1 MVPTQPCSIRY
12 NKYIHN
18 RGHMTNPT
26 LTEFEKTYEAR
37 KLIAQN
43 VLVWTND
50 LCNALKQN
58 YINDSIRSHERYLI
72 TEPNSKYHT
81 QQIEELKKGVS
92 DYDFVTESGRK
103 YYKIVMVNNQRSV
116 HAFIDKRTG
125 EVYKPAGWQ
134 GPAKHVRYDLRV
146 IKDREYV
153 MENCDWAGGYLY
165 MK

>member
-1 MVPTQPCSIRY
+1 
-12 NKYIHN
+12 
-18 RGHMTNPT
+18 MTHPT
-26 LTEFEKTYEAR
+26 LTEFEVSNEAR

-58 YINDSIRSHERYLI
+58 YINDSIMSHKRYLI

-81 QQIEELKKGVS
+81 EQIENLERGIS
-92 DYDFVTESGRK
+92 DYNFVTESGRK
-103 YYKIVMVNNQRSV
+103 YYKIIMVNNQRSV
-116 HAFIDKRTG
+116 HAFVDKRTG

-134 GPAKHVRYDLRV
+134 GPAKHVRYDLRI

-153 MENCDWAGGYLY
+153 LENCDWAGGYLY
-165 MK
+165 LK

>member
-1 MVPTQPCSIRY
+1 
-12 NKYIHN
+12 
-18 RGHMTNPT
+18 MTHPT
-26 LTEFEKTYEAR
+26 LTEFEVANEAR
-37 KLIAQN
+37 KQIAQN

-50 LCNALKQN
+50 LCNALKQS
-58 YINDSIRSHERYLI
+58 YINDSIRSHERYLA
-72 TEPNSKYHT
+72 EESNSKYHT
-81 QQIEELKKGVS
+81 EQIEQLKKGIS

-153 MENCDWAGGYLY
+153 LENCDWAGGYLY
-165 MK
+165 MR